1 MSESLPRVMIR
12 NPDLVSADMD
22 GETVMMSIANGAY
35 FGIGGIGASVWQM
48 LETPQDLDTMVA
60 VIMAEYDVED
70 ATCRAD
76 LRGFLADLLRND
88 LIQPV

>member
-1 MSESLPRVMIR
+1 MPDSLPKLMIR

-35 FGIGGIGASVWQM
+35 FGIGGIGSRVWDL
-48 LETPQDLDTMVA
+48 LETPNDLDTLVA
-60 VIMAEYDVED
+60 MITAEYDVDD

-76 LRGFLADLLRND
+76 LVGFLSDLNRAG